1 MKTPQLIGVM
11 KISSGQYAKQN
22 KIKIMVW
29 GRNRKVGQKK
39 EGQRRFKN
47 NREGQ
52 EGKRK
57 AKDSRIRTWWRL
69 YAT

>member
-39 EGQRRFKN
+39 EG
-47 NREGQ
+47 
-52 EGKRK
+52 
-57 AKDSRIRTWWRL
+57 
-69 YAT
+69 